1 MFFLIFDFY
10 LKIDAKKSEIVEQ
23 KKEHKVAKTEYK
35 NSKSQTAQKK
45 MEQSEKKLERSEE
58 ALKKLEVQALDREE
72 NKDIA
77 LGTSKLNYLDPRI
90 SIAW

>member
-1 MFFLIFDFY
+1 M
-10 LKIDAKKSEIVEQ
+10 KR
-23 KKEHKVAKTEYK
+23 AKTEHK
-35 NSKSQTAQKK
+35 NSKNQTSQKK
-45 MEQSEKKLERSEE
+45 LEQVEKKLQRTEE

-90 SIAW
+90 SVAW